1 MKNQRTSEKGLLKP
15 RSTMLDREIFT
26 STKLNEA
33 FTVKYCAKYVL
44 NYAVEI
50 LEKLNICKK
59 IRFLVKLEAAGV

>member
-15 RSTMLDREIFT
+15 RSTMLDRETFT

-33 FTVKYCAKYVL
+33 FTVKYSAKYVL
-44 NYAVEI
+44 NYVVEI